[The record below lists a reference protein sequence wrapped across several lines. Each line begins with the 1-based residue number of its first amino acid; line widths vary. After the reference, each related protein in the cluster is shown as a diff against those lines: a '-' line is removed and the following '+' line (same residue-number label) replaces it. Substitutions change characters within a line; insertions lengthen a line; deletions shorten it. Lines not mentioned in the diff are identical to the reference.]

1 MDPGLAFTL
10 SAISAL
16 RSAATPT
23 GHFGEGLTPT
33 CPRNLELVL
42 ERKSVNTKLDPLPA
56 GRLTTWIA
64 RFGKAISGLSL
75 AIGAAFQFLISPRK
89 ISASTSPDSR
99 SSWCTSGRL

>member
-1 MDPGLAFTL
+1 MDFTL

-23 GHFGEGLTPT
+23 GHLGEGLTPIWF
-33 CPRNLELVL
+33 RNLGLVF

-64 RFGKAISGLSL
+64 RFGKTISGLSL
-75 AIGAAFQFLISPRK
+75 AIGAALQFLISPRK
-89 ISASTSPDSR
+89 ISANTSPESR
-99 SSWCTSGRL
+99 SSW